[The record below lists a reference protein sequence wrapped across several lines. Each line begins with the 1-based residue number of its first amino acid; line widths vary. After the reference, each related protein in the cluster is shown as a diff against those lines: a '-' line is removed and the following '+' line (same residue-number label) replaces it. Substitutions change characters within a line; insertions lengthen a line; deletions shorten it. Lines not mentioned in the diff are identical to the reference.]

1 MTGLKTN
8 GMFGMQQVYGIN
20 SCTDGTSN
28 TIAYSESVESP
39 ASGGG
44 GTKYIGMSS
53 IGIPTALITLTDAR
67 SDPTNLQA
75 GITACDKAW
84 KAGTNIDRQRC
95 RDWAHGCV
103 GQTLFNTIITP
114 NSKDHPWLTCSNVGS
129 TALGVFSNA
138 ASYHP
143 GGVNT
148 LFTDGSV
155 KFIKDSISVNTWMSL
170 GTRNGNEV
178 VGADSY

>member
-1 MTGLKTN
+1 
-8 GMFGMQQVYGIN
+8 
-20 SCTDGTSN
+20 
-28 TIAYSESVESP
+28 SVISP
-39 ASGGG
+39 STGGG

-53 IGIPTALITLTDAR
+53 IGMATALVTATDAR
-67 SDPTNLQA
+67 TDLPDLLA
-75 GITACDKAW
+75 AIAACDRAW
-84 KAGTNIDRQRC
+84 RAGTNIDRQRG

-114 NSKDHPWLTCSNVGS
+114 NSKDHPWLVCSNVGS

-148 LFTDGSV
+148 LFGDGSV
-155 KFIKDSISVNTWMSL
+155 RFLKDTVSQQVWWSL
-170 GTRNGNEV
+170 GTRNGGEV
-178 VGADSY
+178 LSADS